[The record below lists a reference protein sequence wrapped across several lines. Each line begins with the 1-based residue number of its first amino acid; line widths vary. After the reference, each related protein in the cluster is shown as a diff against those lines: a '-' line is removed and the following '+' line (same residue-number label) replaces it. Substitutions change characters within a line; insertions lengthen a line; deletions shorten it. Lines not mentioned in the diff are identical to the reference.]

1 MVLAAIL
8 AGGTGR
14 RFGSQIP
21 KQFLELGGEPVLV
34 RSLRAFAESW
44 EVHAAV
50 VTVPEGWEEEASA
63 MIDSAALSLK
73 ADVIAGG
80 ATRALSLKRAL
91 DFLAEKYGREDH
103 VVLTH
108 DAARPFVS
116 GRIIRD
122 NVRAALEYGAANTCV
137 PATDTVF
144 LSEDGR
150 FMDSGPPRSTVYHC
164 QTPQTFLL
172 DRFLTLVEGLDPET
186 YAAMTDGTSVCLACG
201 VPVALVEGEP
211 ENVKI
216 TYPGDLAGR

>member
-14 RFGSQIP
+14 RFGSEIP
-21 KQFLELGGEPVLV
+21 KQFLALGNEPVLV
-34 RSLRAFAESW
+34 KSLRAFAESW

-73 ADVIAGG
+73 ADVIPGG

-116 GRIIRD
+116 ARIIRD

-150 FMDSGPPRSTVYHC
+150 FMDSVPPRFTVYHC

>member
-116 GRIIRD
+116 ARIIRD

-150 FMDSGPPRSTVYHC
+150 FMDSVPPRSTVYHC